1 MNPHEARPGRVA
13 PADGSCPACGEPLV
27 AGARFCESC
36 GTPTGL
42 PPDDVAGAGRP
53 DGLPACDRCGGEV
66 GPDGYCTVCGHR
78 AEDPV
83 EVHAV
88 GPVGWATHRG
98 HRHHRNEDAGGVV
111 RTAEGW
117 PVLVVADGVSA
128 SPSPDE
134 ASAAAVE
141 AVVAALRDRPVTGEG
156 DLAAALEA
164 AHAAVSALPHDR
176 DPHWPPDD
184 THPACTI
191 AVAVAGPTVRV
202 ANVGDARAYLLAPAG
217 DGWRA
222 TQLSSDDSVAA
233 AAVAQGIDLEV
244 ALALPGG
251 HGITAWLG
259 ADAFDLDPHLTSVDA
274 PAGALVLVCSDGL
287 WNYAPTDEAMS
298 ALVSAALGPPGR
310 PAGPLPAV
318 CELLVRWAL
327 DQGGADNVT
336 VALAPVGDTSELEEN
351 P

>member
-1 MNPHEARPGRVA
+1 MNRPEAHTDPTPTGGA
-13 PADGSCPACGEPLV
+13 CPACGEPLV

-36 GTPTGL
+36 GTPTGVG
-42 PPDDVAGAGRP
+42 PGDAAGGVGGGTGGP
-53 DGLPACDRCGGEV
+53 PACANCGGEV

-78 AEDPV
+78 APEPV
-83 EVHAV
+83 EVHAA
-88 GPVGWATHRG
+88 GPAGWATHRG
-98 HRHHRNEDAGGVV
+98 FRHHRNEDAGGVA

-134 ASAAAVE
+134 ASATAVA
-141 AVVAALRDRPVTGEG
+141 AVVAALGDRPLAGDG
-156 DLAAALEA
+156 DLTAALEA
-164 AHAAVSALPHDR
+164 AHAAVAELPNDQ

-222 TQLSSDDSVAA
+222 TQLSRDDSVAA
-233 AAVAQGIDLEV
+233 DAVAQGIDLEV

-259 ADAFDLDPHLTSVDA
+259 ADAFDLDPHLASADA

-298 ALVSAALGPPGR
+298 ALVTAELGPPRR
-310 PAGPLPAV
+310 PAGPLPAA
-318 CELLVRWAL
+318 CERLVRWAL
-327 DQGGADNVT
+327 AQGGADNVT
-336 VALAPVGDTSELEEN
+336 VALAPVGGTELEEN